1 MIVRINVLKIKRI
14 RFVVLSNLG
23 CDSITLRTL
32 GVPSYAVKG
41 SDVVLECDYDLEG
54 ADLYSV
60 KWYKNG
66 LEFYRYVYFRC
77 NQRCFIFL

>member
-1 MIVRINVLKIKRI
+1 MLR
-14 RFVVLSNLG
+14 LSTYNIWLHNYDRYISILNTSSYHFKG

-66 LEFYRYVYFRC
+66 LEFYRYAY
-77 NQRCFIFL
+77 LG